1 MYTTILSIL
10 PVILFFILG
19 YILNKINFLKQGSVR
34 DFKKVISNLALPALL
49 LMAFASLELEVRFLQ
64 LILLVF
70 ASCITMIVLGRGA
83 AGILKIPSPYFSL
96 MMGGF
101 EMGMLG
107 YALFLSLY
115 GQEHIGTFALMD
127 LGQIIF
133 VFFVL
138 MTLLLKEKEGTSHP
152 ADLLKGFLTSPVIL
166 AIFSGVIISLIK
178 PYTTSSPLTD
188 SLRDFLTLLGGV
200 TVPLI
205 SLMIGYEMHF
215 DKKGLP
221 LVIKTVLVRKGLL
234 FLLGLVICR
243 FFIRDYMG
251 LDKIYEYALL
261 TMFLLPP
268 PFVIAIY
275 MKQEDKADLD
285 YVNNTLSLG
294 TVVSV
299 LAVMAVNMFY

>member
-10 PVILFFILG
+10 PVIIFFSLG
-19 YILNKINFLKQGSVR
+19 FFLKRIHFLKQDSVR
-34 DFKKVISNLALPALL
+34 DFKKVVSNLALPALL
-49 LMAFASLELEVRFLQ
+49 LLAFASLELEVRFLQ

-70 ASCITMIVLGRGA
+70 VCCIVMIFLGKGA
-83 AGILKIPSPYFSL
+83 AKLLKIPTPYFSL

-115 GQEHIGTFALMD
+115 GQEHIGVFALMD
-127 LGQIIF
+127 LGQILF
-133 VFFVL
+133 VFFIL
-138 MTLLLKEKEGTSHP
+138 MTLLLREKEGASHP
-152 ADLLKGFLTSPVIL
+152 LDLLKGFLTSPVIL
-166 AIFSGVIISLIK
+166 AIFSGVIISLLK
-178 PYTTSSPLTD
+178 PYIAPTPLTE
-188 SLRDFLTLLGGV
+188 SLGEFLSLLGGV

-205 SLMIGYEMHF
+205 SLMIGYEIHF
-215 DKKGLP
+215 DKEGLS
-221 LVIKTVLVRKGLL
+221 LVVKTVLIRKGLL
-234 FLLGLVICR
+234 LLSGLVICR
-243 FFIRDYMG
+243 FFIRGYMG

-275 MKQEDKADLD
+275 MKQDDKSDLD
-285 YVNNTLSLG
+285 YVNNTLSFG

-299 LAVMAVNMFY
+299 LAIMGISIFY